1 MTKLRV
7 TVALVAFLLTST
19 VAVPQKGWEIDG
31 LFELGSEVP
40 GEKELGKCVD
50 SAADLLGISMD
61 METDPELILDIL
73 GNDMH
78 LQDMTDILRMMSKDL
93 NQPQPLGPMLSQIRK
108 GVTSVHPAVGVFL
121 CVALSKK
128 DTVSV
133 FSVPNAQLIKRTV
146 HHMYLL
152 DKIVARLAKDR
163 VFMGKVVKHIRDTVS
178 TMTPHK
184 TGLGKFYDLF
194 KAAGLFGVMKS
205 FSINGAVD
213 DYKTFR
219 DLGLITPEEE
229 EGRKKGLTINV
240 LEATATD
247 FFHWRFSNAWVGY
260 ELSKLHPSKIE
271 IAGEDR
277 EVHYVNNMDYARLYE
292 TWNLAFI
299 TGNLDFPNFTYP
311 KLLIPSVILADANT
325 YLYHRVLALWLT
337 INIYLMADLS
347 GKQHITY
354 QGQSDIAD
362 LWGKVNVKYTEYLKS
377 VHP

>member
-1 MTKLRV
+1 
-7 TVALVAFLLTST
+7 
-19 VAVPQKGWEIDG
+19 
-31 LFELGSEVP
+31 
-40 GEKELGKCVD
+40 
-50 SAADLLGISMD
+50 
-61 METDPELILDIL
+61 
-73 GNDMH
+73 
-78 LQDMTDILRMMSKDL
+78 
-93 NQPQPLGPMLSQIRK
+93 
-108 GVTSVHPAVGVFL
+108 
-121 CVALSKK
+121 
-128 DTVSV
+128 
-133 FSVPNAQLIKRTV
+133 
-146 HHMYLL
+146 
-152 DKIVARLAKDR
+152 
-163 VFMGKVVKHIRDTVS
+163 
-178 TMTPHK
+178 
-184 TGLGKFYDLF
+184 
-194 KAAGLFGVMKS
+194 MKS